1 MSQLRRLVAVAAMV
15 ACAVV
20 FLVIETAGWGH
31 P

>member
-15 ACAVV
+15 AAPVV
-20 FLVIETAGWGH
+20 FLVIETAGYWH